1 MRTLSSSLT
10 TLGHLGCD
18 RRGDQSG
25 GEKEL
30 HFGAMV
36 AENTRR
42 CATAPP
48 DAFSDKVLENLGAT
62 PHEGHEKVGFPEVSP
77 NAPAL
82 QHNAPDGPRSS
93 PPMWRRKFPSFSASL
108 PVFSTDDCKY
118 SRG

>member
-62 PHEGHEKVGFPEVSP
+62 PHVD
-77 NAPAL
+77 AL
-82 QHNAPDGPRSS
+82 RGRVLRSV
-93 PPMWRRKFPSFSASL
+93 AEC
-108 PVFSTDDCKY
+108 THAAA
-118 SRG
+118 

>member
-48 DAFSDKVLENLGAT
+48 DAFSDQVLENLGAT

-93 PPMWRRKFPSFSASL
+93 SYSLEPKTHAPPSTPHEDDRSRERKP
-108 PVFSTDDCKY
+108 P
-118 SRG
+118 